1 MVIGLGTPTPLTP
14 PPWPEKW
21 CLTTLIQ
28 WISGLD
34 GEEDGVP
41 DLEGTFCS
49 GAHFLDVALSKTLIW
64 YTVCIIWCYSPPSSA
79 CLFFFTVWVL
89 PFPLAA
95 YGRFCCFDH
104 KPVTV
109 SEYKALS
116 GLHNNT
122 TKRFHHILFCF
133 FIFINISYC
142 LPTYLLN
149 VSLFKTL
156 QPAVRAK

>member
-1 MVIGLGTPTPLTP
+1 MVIGLGPPTPLTP

-79 CLFFFTVWVL
+79 CFFFFL
-89 PFPLAA
+89 L
-95 YGRFCCFDH
+95 YGFY
-104 KPVTV
+104 PSPWQPMGGSVV
-109 SEYKALS
+109 SATS
-116 GLHNNT
+116 QSQSQN
-122 TKRFHHILFCF
+122 TKRFLAPP
-133 FIFINISYC
+133 NISITFCSAFSFSLIFPTVSQHTCSMSAC
-142 LPTYLLN
+142 LRHC
-149 VSLFKTL
+149 S
-156 QPAVRAK
+156 QQ